1 MKLFYCKIVDLLSF
15 LGKEQSAVLT
25 DEIRPL
31 LDLYVHFERPQP
43 RAQFFYLMYTLFNRL
58 WAIDANW
65 RHIHNVRYRRLTP
78 NGVKAV
84 FFVFFVHSARLLR
97 STSGLWL
104 AADRRY

>member
-1 MKLFYCKIVDLLSF
+1 MDDIKFIHSWMILIITIILDIDVRLNLSTIGRFSDHDYLDISLFS
-15 LGKEQSAVLT
+15 
-25 DEIRPL
+25 
-31 LDLYVHFERPQP
+31 
-43 RAQFFYLMYTLFNRL
+43 RL

-65 RHIHNVRYRRLTP
+65 RHIRNVCYRRLTP

-84 FFVFFVHSARLLR
+84 FFAFFVHSARLLR